1 MRDRDNRWFD
11 TATRVLGFTNDYS
24 AQVTATPSGAKLSG
38 NLGSQLATF
47 GRARSDLETAM
58 ALHGEGTAM
67 REAARTLLSTDVEA
81 VARTAR
87 SIALEI
93 PAFDEK
99 FPMPNQPSDGRLADI
114 ADAFAR
120 DASPYLKEFEAHG
133 LPSTVI
139 AGLPGRAKAVRD
151 AVDTQRAGRT
161 ATTQANTAV
170 RESIEALRT
179 IVAGVH
185 SIVMRGPRP
194 DPAMVAVWRNARRLG
209 PVVRRTAATA
219 AAPAPSK
226 PAA

>member
-11 TATRVLGFTNDYS
+11 SGTRILGFTNDYS
-24 AQVTATPSGAKLSG
+24 AKVRATPSGVTLCDG
-38 NLGSQLATF
+38 LGRQLEVF
-47 GRARSDLETAM
+47 GRARADLETAT

-67 REAARTLLSTDVEA
+67 REAARKLLETDVEA

-99 FPMPNQPSDGRLADI
+99 FPMPESPSDGRLADI

-120 DASPYLKEFEAHG
+120 DASAYLKEFEAHG
-133 LPSTVI
+133 LPPAVI
-139 AGLPGRAKAVRD
+139 TGLPGRATAMRD
-151 AVDTQRAGRT
+151 AVDRQRAGRT
-161 ATTQANTAV
+161 AKIQANTAV
-170 RESIEALRT
+170 RESIEAHRT
-179 IVAGVH
+179 IVKGLHA
-185 SIVMRGPRP
+185 IVMRGPRP

-209 PVVRRTAATA
+209 PVVRRAPATA